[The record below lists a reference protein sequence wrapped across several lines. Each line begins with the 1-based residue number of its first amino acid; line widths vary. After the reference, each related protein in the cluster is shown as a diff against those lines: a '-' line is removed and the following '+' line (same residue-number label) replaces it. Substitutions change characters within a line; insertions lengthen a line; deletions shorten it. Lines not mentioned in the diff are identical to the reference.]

1 MHAST
6 PTLRFRAA
14 TEADIPALVELVTSA
29 YRGQASRAGWT
40 TEADL
45 LDGPRIAPDVLEHDL
60 TRPRSIVVVAERDE
74 VPELAAAPE
83 PGVLVT
89 LRRMVA
95 CAHVC
100 DDGGAGYFGMF
111 AVDPTRQGGGV
122 GDAVLRECERIARED
137 WQLRV
142 MRMTVI
148 DLRDELIAWY
158 ERRGYRRTGIKKPF
172 PYGDARFGQPKRDD
186 LRFEVLE
193 KAL

>member
-1 MHAST
+1 MPAPLHFRSA
-6 PTLRFRAA
+6 TL
-14 TEADIPALVELVTSA
+14 ADRDAIVALVTSA
-29 YRGQASRAGWT
+29 YRGDASRAGWT

-45 LDGPRIAPDVLEHDL
+45 LDGPRVAPEVLEHDL
-60 TRPRSIVVVAERDE
+60 TRPWSRVVIAERDE
-74 VPELAAAPE
+74 QPDAAAAPE
-83 PGVLVT
+83 PGVLIT

-100 DDGGAGYFGMF
+100 DDAGAGYFGMF

-122 GDAVLRECERIARED
+122 GDAVLRECERIARDD
-137 WQLRV
+137 WQLPV

-148 DLRDELIAWY
+148 DCRLELLEWY
-158 ERRGYRRTGIKKPF
+158 ERRGYRRTGVFKPF
-172 PYGDARFGQPKRDD
+172 PYGDERFGHPKRSD